1 MKAERSRHGGPIGF
15 KENAV
20 RIHRLRGVLKRMSR
34 KVFPIFHNRLVFEN
48 LIANDE
54 DLDVSQEEYE
64 IAHLPDVLFR
74 T

>member
-1 MKAERSRHGGPIGF
+1 
-15 KENAV
+15 
-20 RIHRLRGVLKRMSR
+20 MSR